1 MPDSTPNIGLGSL
14 VELAPASSSSWATV
28 GFVTNVNGPQEAVQ
42 LLEVT
47 NMQSTSK
54 EYIPGVPDGGEVSF
68 ETNYASDHAT
78 HNSSTGV
85 LYFLRGRLPCQIRLT
100 QPGGSTTSRETYQGY
115 ITKADRTNPVDGVRK
130 LSVTF
135 KITGAISVG

>member
-1 MPDSTPNIGLGSL
+1 MIASGVGIGGGGSQ
-14 VELAPASSSSWATV
+14 SWATV
-28 GFVTNVNGPQEAVQ
+28 GFVTNVNGPQEAAQ

-54 EYIPGVPDGGEVSF
+54 EYIPGVPDGGEISF

-78 HNSSTGV
+78 HNASTGV

-115 ITKADRTNPVDGVRK
+115 ITKADRTLPVDGVRK

-135 KITGAISVG
+135 KITGAIAVG